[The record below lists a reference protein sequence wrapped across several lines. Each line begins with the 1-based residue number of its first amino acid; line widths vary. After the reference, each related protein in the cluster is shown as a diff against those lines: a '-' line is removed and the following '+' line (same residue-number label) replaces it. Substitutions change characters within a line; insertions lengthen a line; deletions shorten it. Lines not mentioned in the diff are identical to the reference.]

1 MINDNLVTERLFE
14 LTGLDESEERLLPL
28 SREACAFLENRLK
41 DGVSES
47 DSRIITCAAMIA
59 YGKYLSV
66 SSAENSDISSMK
78 AGDLS
83 VSISS
88 SKASLEAKRIIE
100 ASLADCADLLL
111 DTEFMFG
118 AF

>member
-1 MINDNLVTERLFE
+1 MIDEMNVLERLRE
-14 LTGLDESEERLLPL
+14 LAEPDESEEKI
-28 SREACAFLENRLK
+28 SAFCREACAFLGNRLR
-41 DGVSES
+41 DGVSEA

-66 SSAENSDISSMK
+66 SAAENGDISSMK

-83 VSISS
+83 VSVSS
-88 SKASLEAKRIIE
+88 SKAADDAKKLIE
-100 ASLADCADLLL
+100 TALADAADLLL